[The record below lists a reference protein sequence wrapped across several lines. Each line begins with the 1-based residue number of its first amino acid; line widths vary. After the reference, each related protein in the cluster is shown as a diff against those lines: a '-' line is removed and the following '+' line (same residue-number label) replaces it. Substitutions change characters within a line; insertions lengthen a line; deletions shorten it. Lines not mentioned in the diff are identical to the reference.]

1 MKSSFGH
8 VKTIA
13 VARLRPRVTSGCD
26 AECNGRLASDLVEA
40 RRLRPPRVDDLVDHV
55 DGAIVGLDVALVAR
69 AGGRR
74 LDGAEG
80 IVKEVLAK
88 HAAVG
93 DLAALDRGEV
103 GAGERARADLTLDDV
118 IRATI
123 LRQFPVNRC
132 ILRASLVARGED
144 GDARLIEVDA
154 VL

>member
-69 AGGRR
+69 ARGRR

-80 IVKEVLAK
+80 VVNEVLAE

-103 GAGERARADLTLDDV
+103 GAGEGVRVDLALDDV
-118 IRATI
+118 VRADI
-123 LRQFPVNRC
+123 LRQLPIGRRV
-132 ILRASLVARGED
+132 LRASLVARGED
-144 GDARLIEVDA
+144 G
-154 VL
+154 